1 MDQAFGLS
9 GCFSSMLGIA
19 VFCFY
24 GEGRMDGEK
33 KGGGRK
39 NGWRKEGGEGR
50 ETFAYC

>member
-9 GCFSSMLGIA
+9 GCFSSMLGIV

-33 KGGGRK
+33 KGG
-39 NGWRKEGGEGR
+39 KEERHLHIVRTGLWWQIDLE
-50 ETFAYC
+50 